1 MSVVADAVE
10 EISDRLGA
18 GAPTELLDFI
28 QVRLE
33 RMYVWGRRDMDV
45 RFRRREAAMARNLR
59 ELEATVE
66 ALKAQLLVYERER
79 RGT

>member
-10 EISDRLGA
+10 EIRDRLGG
-18 GAPTELLDFI
+18 GAPQELVDFI

-66 ALKAQLLVYERER
+66 ALRAQLLVYERER